1 MWYNEIKEE
10 RSGMEVNYD
19 KLFAFM
25 FKNNISKSELAEKA
39 GISRNTIIKMT
50 KGEPV
55 HLSVI
60 LAICATYNLSLSDV
74 IQENKK

>member
-1 MWYNEIKEE
+1 
-10 RSGMEVNYD
+10 MEVNYD
-19 KLFAFM
+19 KLFLYM

-39 GISRNTIIKMT
+39 GVSRNTIIKMT

-60 LAICATYNLSLSDV
+60 ISICNAYGLSLLDV
-74 IQENKK
+74 IQEIKA

>member
-1 MWYNEIKEE
+1 MEI
-10 RSGMEVNYD
+10 NYD
-19 KLFAFM
+19 KLFAYM

-60 LAICATYNLSLSDV
+60 ISICEAYKLSLSDV
-74 IQENKK
+74 VREK

>member
-1 MWYNEIKEE
+1 
-10 RSGMEVNYD
+10 MEVNYD
-19 KLFAFM
+19 KLFVYM

-60 LAICATYNLSLSDV
+60 LAICDAYELSLSDI
-74 IQENKK
+74 IQEGKK

>member
-1 MWYNEIKEE
+1 MYTFLGGNTHTN
-10 RSGMEVNYD
+10 VN
-19 KLFAFM
+19 
-25 FKNNISKSELAEKA
+25 KNNISKSELAEKA

-60 LAICATYNLSLSDV
+60 LAICDAYGLSLADV
-74 IQENKK
+74 IQEK

>member
-1 MWYNEIKEE
+1 MEI
-10 RSGMEVNYD
+10 SYD
-19 KLFAFM
+19 KLFAYM
-25 FKNNISKSELAEKA
+25 FKNHISKSELSDKS

-60 LAICATYNLSLSDV
+60 ISICNTYKLSLSDV
-74 IQENKK
+74 IQEK

>member
-1 MWYNEIKEE
+1 VEI
-10 RSGMEVNYD
+10 NYD
-19 KLFAFM
+19 KLFAYM

-60 LAICATYNLSLSDV
+60 LLICEAYNLSLSDV
-74 IQENKK
+74 VQEK

>member
-1 MWYNEIKEE
+1 VEI
-10 RSGMEVNYD
+10 SYD
-19 KLFAFM
+19 KLFAYM
-25 FKNNISKSELAEKA
+25 FKNHISKSELSDKS

-60 LAICATYNLSLSDV
+60 ISICNTYKLSLSDV
-74 IQENKK
+74 IQEK

>member
-1 MWYNEIKEE
+1 MEGEK
-10 RSGMEVNYD
+10 SMEVNYD
-19 KLFAFM
+19 KLFAYM
-25 FKNNISKSELAEKA
+25 FKNNISKSALAEKA

-60 LAICATYNLSLSDV
+60 LSICETYGLPLSDV
-74 IQENKK
+74 IQEK

>member
-1 MWYNEIKEE
+1 MEI
-10 RSGMEVNYD
+10 NYD
-19 KLFAFM
+19 KLFAYM

-60 LAICATYNLSLSDV
+60 LAICEAYGLSLSDV
-74 IQENKK
+74 VQEGEE

>member
-1 MWYNEIKEE
+1 
-10 RSGMEVNYD
+10 MEVNYD

-25 FKNNISKSELAEKA
+25 FKNSISKSELAEKA

-60 LAICATYNLSLSDV
+60 LAICAAYNLSLNDV
-74 IQENKK
+74 IQEVKKGDTT

>member
-1 MWYNEIKEE
+1 
-10 RSGMEVNYD
+10 MEVNYD

-50 KGEPV
+50 KSEPV

-60 LAICATYNLSLSDV
+60 LAICDVYGLSLYDV
-74 IQENKK
+74 IQEEKKGITRNE

>member
-1 MWYNEIKEE
+1 VEI
-10 RSGMEVNYD
+10 NYD
-19 KLFAFM
+19 KLFAYM

-60 LAICATYNLSLSDV
+60 LSICEAYNLSLSDV
-74 IQENKK
+74 VREK

>member
-1 MWYNEIKEE
+1 MEI
-10 RSGMEVNYD
+10 SYD
-19 KLFAFM
+19 KLFAYLY
-25 FKNNISKSELAEKA
+25 KNHISKSELAEKA

-60 LAICATYNLSLSDV
+60 MSICDAYGLSLSDV
-74 IQENKK
+74 IQEIKT

>member
-1 MWYNEIKEE
+1 MKGESKLQI
-10 RSGMEVNYD
+10 SYD
-19 KLFAFM
+19 KLFAYM
-25 FKNNISKSELAEKA
+25 FKNNISKSELSEKA

-60 LAICATYNLSLSDV
+60 LSICEAYNLTLSDV
-74 IQENKK
+74 MEENT